1 MPRVHRVI
9 GSMLLMLVIGILI
22 AGVSGPAGGRALV
35 LPKGLPML
43 SRQEQ
48 PFCPNPEQFGFPS
61 GKQVLRVPQDF
72 ATIQGAIDAAP
83 DGTTIQVAA
92 GTYIENLVIRKPLKL
107 QASDQGHVILKGR
120 QQDESIV
127 QVVSSYGSGEYEGL
141 VVVIEGLTFASMF
154 TGIELVGTPIT
165 ALIRNNVFGESG
177 AAILSLP
184 TPRLP
189 LFSGRTSEV
198 YICENTF
205 EGQGLGRGIY
215 SVPKDLHN
223 LYIRGNSFLKV
234 SEGIRVEDS
243 AVVGQGTEPLT
254 QIWPR
259 VEIAKNTMQ
268 GIGTIGILLSNS
280 AGVVLRENMIEGG
293 TERSLGGI
301 VLSGGEAILEGN
313 VVRGYQAS
321 GIEIHG
327 SRAILKGNRL
337 EANGISDARMRSG
350 GVRISAGLAE
360 LVGNHIVSNPGYGIL
375 VRRVEDIIICKSN
388 QVSSNGTGDYAIEHP
403 QGNPQPSPEL
413 KQKCEGG

>member
-1 MPRVHRVI
+1 
-9 GSMLLMLVIGILI
+9 MLLTLVIAILI
-22 AGVSGPAGGRALV
+22 AGVSDPTRGHALV
-35 LPKGLPML
+35 LSKGLPML

-48 PFCPNPEQFGFPS
+48 PLCPNPEQLGLP
-61 GKQVLRVPQDF
+61 GDKQVLRVPQDF
-72 ATIQGAIDAAP
+72 ATIQGAIDAAL
-83 DGTTIQVAA
+83 GGATIQIAS
-92 GTYIENLVIRKPLKL
+92 GTYVENLIIRKPLKL
-107 QASDQGHVILKGR
+107 QASNQGVILKGR
-120 QQDESIV
+120 QQGESIV
-127 QVVSSYGSGEYEGL
+127 QVVSSHGSGEYEGL

-165 ALIRNNVFGESG
+165 ALIRNNVFGESSAG
-177 AAILSLP
+177 ILSLP
-184 TPRLP
+184 TPRVP
-189 LFSGRTSEV
+189 LFSGRTGEV

-243 AVVGQGTEPLT
+243 AVVGQGTEPLM

-293 TERSLGGI
+293 TESSLGGV
-301 VLSGGEAILEGN
+301 VLSGSEVILEGN

-321 GIEIHG
+321 GVEIRG
-327 SRAILKGNRL
+327 GRAILKDNRI
-337 EANGISDARMRSG
+337 EANGISDIRMLSG
-350 GVRISAGLAE
+350 GIRISAGLVE
-360 LVGNHIVSNPGYGIL
+360 LVGNHIVRNPGYGIL
-375 VRRVEDIIICKSN
+375 VQRVEDIIICKSN
-388 QVSSNGTGDYAIEHP
+388 QVSGNGAGDYAIKHP

-413 KQKCEGG
+413 KQKCEGS